1 MDFSSRS
8 IRPEGT
14 FHQWGKDAAPEWG
27 RSLGLSSKGEGCK
40 TLLSFL
46 LSIEHLFW
54 SQLQTPERSPCTAQL
69 RSQPFLGVLWI
80 FTPGPGWLIPP
91 PSFWFAKIQVVC
103 EYLTITPVW
112 KGVTKSQSQTSRA
125 AALFV
130 VEQADTGT
138 VAVCFPPSGSFFP
151 FTATVLCI
159 NDCEEINLLVK
170 RFMRPAVTWVCL
182 TLAASPRALSLLDK
196 VIVLIA
202 ALALPGTT
210 WFALNNTCF
219 PSGVLFWCPQSWLCS
234 VFQGFAG
241 DAPRARFHT
250 FLFPLGCVLDAGPRS
265 FPAHTCTTCQM
276 QSQLINCISCCSCL
290 LTGDV

>member
-54 SQLQTPERSPCTAQL
+54 SQLQTPERSPCTARL

-159 NDCEEINLLVK
+159 NDCEEINLLSK
-170 RFMRPAVTWVCL
+170 EIYETSSYL
-182 TLAASPRALSLLDK
+182 GLLDLGSISQSF
-196 VIVLIA
+196 VSAGQGVCA
-202 ALALPGTT
+202 HCCPGTT
-210 WFALNNTCF
+210 WNNLVCSEQHLLPF
-219 PSGVLFWCPQSWLCS
+219 RGVVLVPSELAVLSVSGVCRRCPSSSFSHIFISLGVCVGCWATLIS
-234 VFQGFAG
+234 STHMYHLP
-241 DAPRARFHT
+241 DA
-250 FLFPLGCVLDAGPRS
+250 VS
-265 FPAHTCTTCQM
+265 
-276 QSQLINCISCCSCL
+276 IN
-290 LTGDV
+290 